1 MRTFISF
8 EDALNMV
15 LASGTKAEAEHISLS
30 MALGRTLSEP
40 IVSLQNLPPFASSAM
55 DGFAVIASDLA
66 KEGAVLNV
74 VEHIQAGDIPQRA
87 IKPGTCAKIMTGAL
101 FPEGADSV
109 APVEWVLSER
119 GNHVSFSRAPQSGQH
134 VRPAAEDVREGD
146 TIFVGGEVITPPVT
160 GMLASLGVDP
170 VPVVRRPRVAV
181 ISTGDEIVPPH
192 VQPGPAQIRDSNGP
206 ALRSQVLAAGGDC
219 DRYEHAADD
228 PAAIRLV
235 IEENKS
241 ADILIF
247 SGGVSMGDHDYVKSV
262 LVDMGGEMLFWK
274 VRQRPGKPLAFGKIG
289 STVFLGLPGNPVSS
303 AMCFAIYARPL
314 IHKMLGRERV
324 GGQKVSAI
332 LQHDV
337 KKVADLHH
345 FSRGVATVGEDGT
358 IGVSEAGS
366 QGSNL
371 FSSVVRANCIIHLPS
386 GEAMAREGSRVTIEL
401 LPWANLQGH

>member
-8 EDALNMV
+8 EDALNTV

-30 MALGRTLSEP
+30 RALGRTLSEP
-40 IVSLQNLPPFASSAM
+40 IVSTQNLPPFASSAM

-66 KEGAVLNV
+66 QEGAVLNV
-74 VEHIQAGDIPQRA
+74 VEHIRAGDNPQRA
-87 IKPGTCAKIMTGAL
+87 IEPGTCAKIMTGAL
-101 FPEGADSV
+101 FPEGADAV
-109 APVEWVLSER
+109 APVEWVLSEEGDR
-119 GNHVSFSRAPQSGQH
+119 VSFSRAPQAGQH
-134 VRPAAEDVREGD
+134 VRPAAEDLREGD
-146 TIFVGGEVITPPVT
+146 TVFAGGEVITPPIT

-181 ISTGDEIVPPH
+181 ISTGDEIVPPDI
-192 VQPGPAQIRDSNGP
+192 QPGLAQIRNSNGP

-219 DRYEHAADD
+219 DRYQHAADD
-228 PAAIRLV
+228 PGAIRSV

-274 VRQRPGKPLAFGKIG
+274 VRQRPGKPLAFGTLG
-289 STVFLGLPGNPVSS
+289 GAVFLGLPGNPVSS

-324 GGQKVSAI
+324 GGQKLSAI

-337 KKVADLHH
+337 KKVADLYH
-345 FSRGVATVGEDGT
+345 FSRGVAAVGKDGK
-358 IGVSEAGS
+358 ISVSETGS

-371 FSSVVRANCIIHLPS
+371 FTSVVRANCIIHLPS
-386 GEAMAREGSRVTIEL
+386 GEAKVREGSHVIIEL

>member
-8 EDALNMV
+8 EDALNTV
-15 LASGTKAEAEHISLS
+15 LAFGTKAEAEHISLS

-40 IVSLQNLPPFASSAM
+40 IVSPQNLPPFVSSAM

-66 KEGAVLNV
+66 QEGAVLKV
-74 VEHIQAGDIPQRA
+74 VEHIKAGDHPQRA
-87 IKPGTCAKIMTGAL
+87 IEPGTCAKIMTGAL
-101 FPEGADSV
+101 FPEGADAV
-109 APVEWVLSER
+109 APVEWVLSEEGDR
-119 GNHVSFSRAPQSGQH
+119 VSFSRAPRAGQH
-134 VRPAAEDVREGD
+134 VRPAAEDLREGD
-146 TIFVGGEVITPPVT
+146 TVFAGGEVIAPPII

-170 VPVVRRPRVAV
+170 VPVMQRPRVAV
-181 ISTGDEIVPPH
+181 ISTGDEIVPPDS
-192 VQPGPAQIRDSNGP
+192 QPGPAQIRNSNGP

-235 IEENKS
+235 IEENES

-274 VRQRPGKPLAFGKIG
+274 VRQRPGKPLAFGTLGKA
-289 STVFLGLPGNPVSS
+289 VFLGLPGNPVSS

-324 GGQKVSAI
+324 GGQKLSAI
-332 LQHDV
+332 LKHDV
-337 KKVADLHH
+337 KKVADLYY
-345 FSRGVATVGEDGT
+345 FSRGIAAVGKDGR
-358 IGVSEAGS
+358 ISVSEAGS

-386 GEAMAREGSRVTIEL
+386 GEAMVPAGSRVTIER